1 MMEAS
6 LKEKCKS
13 LKANNKQ
20 FEEELVEKFKAV
32 DETFAEKEKLLL
44 LSSSSIMVQQLKIK
58 VTEKLKSV
66 VQANVQ
72 LGCQPNIP
80 PNIETVLKSSTKH
93 AKDKTN
99 RAEIYL
105 EIEDIK
111 WLHAHVVEGL
121 GDVFL
126 HELISGED
134 IVLPEPEVLPR
145 NPELEARVRR
155 LKVQQMEREYRS
167 MTKNVDSVRVNH
179 PEDTISYQMKQI
191 NRQLI
196 AVVQFI
202 PGQTPLKQINRQLI
216 AVVQFIV
223 SVGAGFTFDIWLNP
237 CCFFFVPVKQ
247 INRQLIAVVQFIVSV
262 GAGFTFGFIGV
273 ELIVGELDFGF
284 RLLLGVI
291 CSLII
296 ALAEIYFLA
305 KKLADDLVPP
315 LPPGEAGSVTSSGG
329 VGAKE
334 KLVTGKSHQD

>member
-1 MMEAS
+1 
-6 LKEKCKS
+6 
-13 LKANNKQ
+13 
-20 FEEELVEKFKAV
+20 
-32 DETFAEKEKLLL
+32 
-44 LSSSSIMVQQLKIK
+44 MVQQLKIK
-58 VTEKLKSV
+58 VNDKLKDV
-66 VQANVQ
+66 VQTNVQ
-72 LGCQPNIP
+72 LGSQPNIP
-80 PNIETVLKSSTKH
+80 PNIETLLKSSTKH
-93 AKDKTN
+93 AKDKTKLPD
-99 RAEIYL
+99 IFL
-105 EIEDIK
+105 EIDDIK
-111 WLHAHVVEGL
+111 WLHAHVVGGL

-145 NPELEARVRR
+145 NPELEARIQR

-202 PGQTPLKQINRQLI
+202 
-216 AVVQFIV
+216 
-223 SVGAGFTFDIWLNP
+223 
-237 CCFFFVPVKQ
+237 
-247 INRQLIAVVQFIVSV
+247 VSV

-273 ELIVGELDFGF
+273 ELIVGDLDFGF

-291 CSLII
+291 CALII

-315 LPPGEAGSVTSSGG
+315 LPPGEAGGLATASGG
-329 VGAKE
+329 GGTKE
-334 KLVTGKSHQD
+334 NVVKGKSHQD

>member
-202 PGQTPLKQINRQLI
+202 
-216 AVVQFIV
+216 
-223 SVGAGFTFDIWLNP
+223 
-237 CCFFFVPVKQ
+237 
-247 INRQLIAVVQFIVSV
+247 VSV